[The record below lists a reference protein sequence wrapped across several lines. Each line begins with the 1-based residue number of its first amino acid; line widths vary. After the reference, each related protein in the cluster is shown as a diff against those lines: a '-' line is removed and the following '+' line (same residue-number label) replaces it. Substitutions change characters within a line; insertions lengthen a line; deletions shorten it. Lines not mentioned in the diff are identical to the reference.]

1 MGYMTCLLARRTP
14 KAKGDCVPSSAT
26 TGTPS
31 GTVKVIR
38 QPLENSRA
46 RTGLIQADMALVTF
60 REAIDLVIQS
70 RNKLGG
76 DEDYVGKL
84 QGHSATSIN
93 PERPQYLF
101 LTRKSASMK
110 NSVPPTEPR
119 SESTSSGL
127 ISVLRVRQSLQN
139 ILTILKAYDSQFLK
153 GIGLNHDQDSVGA
166 PGVVRH
172 PNC

>member
-1 MGYMTCLLARRTP
+1 MT
-14 KAKGDCVPSSAT
+14 
-26 TGTPS
+26 
-31 GTVKVIR
+31 
-38 QPLENSRA
+38 
-46 RTGLIQADMALVTF
+46 LVTF

-101 LTRKSASMK
+101 LTRKSASINM
-110 NSVPPTEPR
+110 SVLPTEPR

-153 GIGLNHDQDSVGA
+153 GIGLSHDQDSVGA
-166 PGVVRH
+166 CGVNIL